1 MNEKILAF
9 VSMGFGLFI
18 IYFLIG
24 MFRAENINNFL
35 DEWMGKTLWIWLP
48 FYALLRLIREVIFKK
63 R

>member
-1 MNEKILAF
+1 MNEKIVAF
-9 VSMGFGLFI
+9 ISIAFGLFI

-35 DEWMGKTLWIWLP
+35 DEWMEKTLWMWLP
-48 FYALLRLIREVIFKK
+48 FYALWRLLREVIFHK